1 MSKILTGIQSTGTPH
16 LGNLLGAII
25 PAIELSQNPAN
36 ESFLFIADLH
46 SITQIKNGKELSQNT
61 YSTAA
66 VWLACGLDVNKV
78 VFYRQ
83 SDVIQTAEL
92 SWYLSCFF
100 PFQRLTLAHSF
111 KDKADRLED
120 VNAGLFSYPM
130 LMAADILL
138 YDANFVPVGKDQLQ
152 HIEITRDV
160 ASRFNHQMGET
171 FVIPEPKIQEDT
183 MLVPGT
189 DGQKMSK
196 SRGNFINIFLDDK
209 ALRKQIMSIETDS
222 TPLEEP
228 KNPDTC
234 NVFALYKLLANQAQ
248 LQTMKTN
255 YANANSDFGYGHAK
269 QALFELILEK
279 FKTEREKYNYYM
291 NNLPEVDA
299 LLKLGAAKAIVI
311 ADGVLQRVREKLGFE

>member
-1 MSKILTGIQSTGTPH
+1 MAKILTGVQSTGTPH
-16 LGNLLGAII
+16 LGNLLGAIL
-25 PAIELSQNPAN
+25 PAIKMADAPGN

-46 SITQIKNGKELSQNT
+46 SVTQIKNGPTLRENT
-61 YSTAA
+61 YSVAA
-66 VWLACGLDVNKV
+66 TWLACGLDIDKV

-83 SDVIQTAEL
+83 SDVPQTAEL

-111 KDKADRLED
+111 KDKADRLDD

-152 HIEITRDV
+152 HLEITRDV

-171 FVIPEPKIQEDT
+171 FVLPEAKIQEDS
-183 MLVPGT
+183 MIIPGT
-189 DGQKMSK
+189 DGEKMSK
-196 SRGNFINIFLDDK
+196 SRNNFINIFLDDK

-222 TPLEEP
+222 TPLEAP

-234 NVFALYKLLANQAQ
+234 NAFALYKLLATAEQQQKMRA
-248 LQTMKTN
+248 N
-255 YANANSDFGYGHAK
+255 YLGGNYGYGHAK
-269 QALFELILEK
+269 QELFELITEK
-279 FKTEREKYNYYM
+279 FQTEREKYHHYM
-291 NNLPEVDA
+291 GNLEELDR
-299 LLKLGAAKAIVI
+299 LLKIGAEKAHRV
-311 ADGVLQRVREKLGFE
+311 ADAVLERVREKLGFE